1 MSASRLHTRREAP
14 DKLRSTSSGSGN
26 LAKLAAFTER
36 LVEAWNSHDAGRVR
50 DFYAPEYEGVDVGR
64 AEPYRGPQGAAYH
77 MTAYLRAFPDLR
89 FTQDEILVQ
98 GDRVAL
104 FWTAYGTHEG
114 KLMNIPPTHR
124 KIAVRG
130 ASLLTVE
137 NAKISHGLYVWDV
150 AGLLRSIGL
159 LPDL

>member
-1 MSASRLHTRREAP
+1 MPTLDPNGEISISDSDCKPAV
-14 DKLRSTSSGSGN
+14 
-26 LAKLAAFTER
+26 TER
-36 LVEAWNSHDAGRVR
+36 IGRFVRELVEAWNSHDAGRVR
-50 DFYAPEYEGVDVGR
+50 DFYAPEYEGTDVGQ
-64 AEPYRGPQGAAYH
+64 ATPYRGPQGAARH
-77 MTAYLRAFPDLR
+77 MMSYLGAFSDLC
-89 FTQDEILVQ
+89 FTQDEIVVQ

-137 NAKISHGLYVWDV
+137 NEKISHGLYVWDV